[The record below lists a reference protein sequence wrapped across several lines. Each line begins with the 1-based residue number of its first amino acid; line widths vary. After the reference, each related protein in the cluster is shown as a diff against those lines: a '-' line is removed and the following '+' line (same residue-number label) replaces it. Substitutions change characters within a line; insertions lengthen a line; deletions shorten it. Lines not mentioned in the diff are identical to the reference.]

1 MAILIGTDEAGYGPN
16 FGPLVIS
23 ATRWYVPDALFEADL
38 YEVLADA
45 VSIGPRDPLVAI
57 ADSKA
62 LYKPGGGLG
71 KLERGVLAALEVTG
85 HTAQRW
91 RQAWE
96 ILAPAAVPDLDA
108 LPWYADF
115 ERPLPI
121 DSELTTI
128 RVASRLLSE
137 SLQANGVELQR
148 IESLAIF
155 PDRFNR
161 LVAKHGTKGGALS
174 ACTLELFDRLAAPCE
189 DAKILVHCDK
199 HGGRNRYGPLLQNQF
214 PEYLIEVVHESRPSS
229 VYRWG
234 PRGRRF
240 ECRFVAKGESFLPAA
255 LASMASKYLRE
266 MAMRAFN
273 AFWTGHVP
281 ELKPTAGYPVDAAR
295 FRLQIRDVQA
305 ELGIADQVLWRNR

>member
-23 ATRWYVPDALFEADL
+23 ATRWYVPDALFGADL

-45 VSIGPRDPLVAI
+45 VRREPCDPLVAI
-57 ADSKA
+57 ADSKT

-71 KLERGVLAALEVTG
+71 RLERGVLAALEATG
-85 HTAQRW
+85 QTAPSW

-96 ILAPAAVPDLDA
+96 IFAPTAVHDLDS
-108 LPWYADF
+108 LPWYANF

-121 DSELTTI
+121 DSEQAT
-128 RVASRLLSE
+128 VQQASRLLSQA
-137 SLQANGVELQR
+137 LQTNGVELQR

-161 LVAKHGTKGGALS
+161 LVAEHGSKGGALS
-174 ACTLELFDRLAAPCE
+174 ASTLELFDRLAAPCE
-189 DAKILVHCDK
+189 DATILVHCDK
-199 HGGRNRYGPLLQNQF
+199 HGGRNRYGPLLQHQF
-214 PEYLIEVVHESRPSS
+214 PDSLIEVVHESRPSS
-229 VYRWG
+229 VYCWG
-234 PRGRRF
+234 PSGRRF

-255 LASMASKYLRE
+255 LASMISKYLRE

-273 AFWTGHVP
+273 TFWIGHLP